1 MLHKTQDGLN
11 LYYEVQG
18 NLAAEDCL
26 VFLNGLTQS
35 TLAWALI
42 TPYFKNNY
50 KIILLDFIF
59 QGQSSKEGEWRNFE
73 QHAKDVKHL
82 LDALQLKK
90 VNLTGLSYGSFV
102 AQHFA
107 VLFPDF
113 LKKLILISTVAHK
126 NPYFEAI
133 ELSWENALK
142 TGGYNL
148 LLDIMLPNVL
158 SEAYFLNPLIPIDV
172 LKSARKDLN
181 QNAGAILKLMQATKE
196 RKDFRSELHKINTPT
211 LIIQGEKDNLL
222 PVHMANE
229 VHLNISGSKFIVIPH
244 AGHTLNLEHVPEVCK
259 HIAAFLNTNT
269 SE

>member
-1 MLHKTQDGLN
+1 MVHKTQDGLD

-18 NLAAEDCL
+18 NLTSEECL

-35 TLAWALI
+35 TLAWALM
-42 TPYFKNNY
+42 TPYFKDKY

-73 QHAKDVKHL
+73 QHAGDVHGL
-82 LDALQLKK
+82 LNTLELKK
-90 VNLTGLSYGSFV
+90 VNLIGLSYGSFV

-107 VLFPDF
+107 VRFPER
-113 LKKLILISTVAHK
+113 LNKLILISTVAHK

-142 TGGYNL
+142 LGGYNL

-158 SEAYFLNPLIPIDV
+158 SEEYFLNPLIPIDTM
-172 LKSARKDLN
+172 KAARKDLN
-181 QNAGAILKLMQATKE
+181 QNAGAILKLMKATKE
-196 RKDFRSELHKINTPT
+196 RTDFRKELQKIKTPT
-211 LIIQGEKDNLL
+211 LIVQGEKDSLL

-229 VHLNISGSKFIVIPH
+229 VHLNIKNSKFIVIPH
-244 AGHTLNLEHVPEVCK
+244 AGHTLNLEHVAEVS
-259 HIAAFLNTNT
+259 HYINDFLNNAL
-269 SE
+269 SD